1 VDFAMKLVLAYNSV
15 MPLFRYSER
24 KGEMA
29 QPIYKVF
36 LLKPTEAWY
45 QLSKAQ
51 QDALLKKL
59 NKAFEKAG
67 GKRLALCDSSWS
79 SDQWTGFGV
88 EMFPSIEAVQQYM
101 KALNDLNWLRY
112 GESISVLGTEWVAP

>member
-1 VDFAMKLVLAYNSV
+1 MKLVLAYNSV